1 MCYRQKNSSFFF
13 FLPKMYSLFIYLLN
27 FFWRGGGPVC
37 QNSAI
42 NHFAPSYSIIK
53 VHILKGKTAN
63 LTVCVLGL
71 VHLTEFSH

>member
-1 MCYRQKNSSFFF
+1 MCYRQKNSFIFFF
-13 FLPKMYSLFIYLLN
+13 CQKCILYLIYLLN
-27 FFWRGGGPVC
+27 FFGGGGGPVC

>member
-1 MCYRQKNSSFFF
+1 MCYRQKNSFIFFF
-13 FLPKMYSLFIYLLN
+13 AKNVFFIYLFIK

-42 NHFAPSYSIIK
+42 NHFVPSYSIIK

-71 VHLTEFSH
+71 VHLREFSH